1 VGSGNLFEII
11 ICKSQ
16 PQPELWFQGC
26 SFSSVIIVIEQGYAI
41 MRQISPM
48 TRVPI
53 EVLLRA
59 IPLQMQT

>member
-1 VGSGNLFEII
+1 LVL
-11 ICKSQ
+11 
-16 PQPELWFQGC
+16 
-26 SFSSVIIVIEQGYAI
+26 FSSVIIAIEQGYAI